1 MEDQGGARVSAALD
15 HRGEDRAAPTCRDRS
30 RPEETLRSPAQTRKT
45 IEGERDLLAAALEAA
60 DVLLVIFDDQG
71 RILRVNHAFEVATG
85 HRGGD
90 LRGRDFLDTLPI
102 PEARETFTDGI
113 RSLRAGVAMFAFE
126 NHWLKSG
133 GERLLANGS
142 LKAVR
147 DSEGGLQSVI
157 VAASDVTQQRATEGE
172 LHAAVLRDDLTGLY
186 NRRGFALLAE
196 RRLMESRR
204 SGAPQALVFAD
215 IDDFKAVN
223 DAYGHDAGD
232 RALVLSARALTATF
246 READIVARIG
256 GDEFAIVADLGSDDH
271 DVAALSARLEQ
282 QIARL
287 LADSGLG
294 FDLALTLGVSYSR
307 APQAISLDE
316 LLRQADEFMYERKP
330 GPARAATARVVW
342 RAAQPG
348 GRGGVQD
355 TDESDTAS

>member
-1 MEDQGGARVSAALD
+1 MG
-15 HRGEDRAAPTCRDRS
+15 
-30 RPEETLRSPAQTRKT
+30 SPAETRKT
-45 IEGERDLLAAALEAA
+45 IQGERDLLAAVLEAA
-60 DVLLVIFDDQG
+60 GVLFAVLDDEG

-85 HRGGD
+85 YCLRD

-102 PEARETFTDGI
+102 PEARETFRDGI
-113 RSLRAGVAMFAFE
+113 RSLQAGVATVAFE
-126 NHWLKSG
+126 NHWRKSG
-133 GERLLANGS
+133 GERLLVNGS

-147 DSEGGLQSVI
+147 GSEGGLQSVI
-157 VAASDVTQQRATEGE
+157 VAAGDVTEQRVTEGE
-172 LHAAVLRDDLTGLY
+172 LRAAALRDDLTGLH
-186 NRRGFALLAE
+186 NRRGFALLAG
-196 RRLMESRR
+196 RRLIESRR

-232 RALVLSARALTATF
+232 RALVLAARALTATF

-256 GDEFAIVADLGSDDH
+256 GDEFAIVTDLGSDEDH
-271 DVAALSARLEQ
+271 DIDALSARLEQ
-282 QIARL
+282 QVARL

-307 APQAISLDE
+307 DPQAISLDE

-330 GPARAATARVVW
+330 GPARAATTRFVW

-348 GRGGVQD
+348 GRGGVQV
-355 TDESDTAS
+355 TDESDTAA

>member
-1 MEDQGGARVSAALD
+1 M
-15 HRGEDRAAPTCRDRS
+15 
-30 RPEETLRSPAQTRKT
+30 RSPAQTRKT

-60 DVLLVIFDDQG
+60 DVLLIILDDQG

-85 HRGGD
+85 YGGGD
-90 LRGRDFLDTLPI
+90 LQGRDFLDTLPI
-102 PEARETFTDGI
+102 PEARETFRDGI
-113 RSLRAGVAMFAFE
+113 RSLRAGVATVAFE
-126 NHWLKSG
+126 NHWRKSG
-133 GERLLANGS
+133 GERLLVSGS

-147 DSEGGLQSVI
+147 GSEGGLQSVI
-157 VAASDVTQQRATEGE
+157 VTASDVTQQRVTEGE
-172 LHAAVLRDDLTGLY
+172 LRAAALRDDLTGLH
-186 NRRGFALLAE
+186 NRRGFALLAG
-196 RRLMESRR
+196 RRLVESRR

-223 DAYGHDAGD
+223 DVHGHDAGD
-232 RALVLSARALTATF
+232 RALVVAARALTATF

-256 GDEFAIVADLGSDDH
+256 GDEFAIVADLGSDEEH
-271 DVAALSARLEQ
+271 DIDALSARLEK
-282 QIARL
+282 QITGL

-307 APQAISLDE
+307 APQALSLDE

-348 GRGGVQD
+348 GRGGVQG
-355 TDESDTAS
+355 TDESEAAP

>member
-1 MEDQGGARVSAALD
+1 M
-15 HRGEDRAAPTCRDRS
+15 T
-30 RPEETLRSPAQTRKT
+30 SPAQTRKT
-45 IEGERDLLAAALEAA
+45 IEGERDLLAAVLEAA
-60 DVLLVIFDDQG
+60 DMLIVILDDQG
-71 RILRVNHAFEVATG
+71 RISRVNHAFEVATG
-85 HRGGD
+85 YRGGD
-90 LRGRDFLDTLPI
+90 LRGRDFLDALPI
-102 PEARETFTDGI
+102 PEARETFTDGL
-113 RSLRAGVAMFAFE
+113 RSLREGVATFAFE
-126 NHWLKSG
+126 NHWRKSD
-133 GERLLANGS
+133 GERLLADGS

-147 DSEGGLQSVI
+147 DSEGGLKSVI

-172 LHAAVLRDDLTGLY
+172 LRAAALRDDLTGLY

-196 RRLMESRR
+196 RRLVESRR
-204 SGAPQALVFAD
+204 SGAAQALVFAD
-215 IDDFKAVN
+215 VDDFKAVN

-232 RALVLSARALTATF
+232 RALVLAARALTATF

-256 GDEFAIVADLGSDDH
+256 GDEFAIVADLGNDEKH
-271 DVAALSARLEQ
+271 DIDALSARLEQ

-330 GPARAATARVVW
+330 GPARATGARVVW

-348 GRGGVQD
+348 GRGGV
-355 TDESDTAS
+355 SDRHFH